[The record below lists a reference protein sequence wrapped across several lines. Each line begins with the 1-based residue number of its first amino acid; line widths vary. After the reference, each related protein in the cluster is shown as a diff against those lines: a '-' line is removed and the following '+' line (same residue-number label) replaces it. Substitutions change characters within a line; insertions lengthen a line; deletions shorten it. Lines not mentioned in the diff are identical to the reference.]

1 MLVASDTA
9 VLSARLPETI
19 KFPCEIVVVPVY
31 EFAPDN
37 VHVPVPFLVRV
48 PVVVA
53 MMLAN
58 EFPVAVPSSVNA
70 YVPVMLPA
78 LSNIM
83 FPEFALI
90 VAAPPKV
97 IKPLKVVAVPL
108 EFVRAP
114 ADPYPIPLK
123 VKGSV
128 TSKV

>member
-1 MLVASDTA
+1 
-9 VLSARLPETI
+9 
-19 KFPCEIVVVPVY
+19 
-31 EFAPDN
+31 
-37 VHVPVPFLVRV
+37 
-48 PVVVA
+48 

-90 VAAPPKV
+90 VAVPPKV
-97 IKPLKVVAVPL
+97 IKPLKVVAVLL

-114 ADPYPIPLK
+114 ADPYPVPLK

-128 TSKV
+128 ASKV